1 MKKKVFLLFSLLVT
15 LNIFSQ
21 QKIALKGIILDQD
34 KLPVPYASIGI
45 ISKNIGTTSTEEGT
59 FNFIVTNKEKIDY
72 LEISSIGYQTFKITV
87 NDFLS
92 RKNKTIILKEKTT
105 ELSEISIMNTE
116 DYVKMALKNLKNNSI
131 SKNHQLKILYR
142 RWSVEDNICRF
153 YIEHFMNVI
162 DRGPSSYIT
171 KYAIEES
178 RKSSEYRFI
187 KNLQNRH
194 AIEYMELNNP
204 LRKGIYYGDYKWK
217 KVENSSYDGEDIN
230 IIEGLNDTSSLKLYI
245 GYDTFKI
252 YKIEITRKPPK
263 KGKYLYS
270 LYLYKKN
277 KEGKLYL
284 SYHNR
289 EWKGSGKVTENVK
302 RILLKQKKITGNYI
316 PIAYR
321 HEVFVLELEED
332 KKRFEKYK
340 TIEEMDMT
348 LYDIPYNK
356 YFWDNVS
363 LPPETLFYKKNIG
376 ELESLFNVPI
386 ESQFKLSN

>member
-1 MKKKVFLLFSLLVT
+1 MKKKFFLLFSLFVT

-34 KLPVPYASIGI
+34 KLPVPYATIGI

-178 RKSSEYRFI
+178 RKSSEYRYI

-204 LRKGIYYGDYKWK
+204 LRKGIYHGDYKWK
-217 KVENSSYDGEDIN
+217 KIENSSYDGEDIN

-252 YKIEITRKPPK
+252 YKLEITRNPPK
-263 KGKYLYS
+263 KGKYLHS

-289 EWKGSGKVTENVK
+289 EWRGSGKLTENMK

-321 HEVFVLELEED
+321 HEVFVLELEQD

-348 LYDIPYNK
+348 LYNIPYNK

-363 LPPETLFYKKNIG
+363 LPPETLFYKKNSR